1 MKLISDI
8 PIKQKLVKKD
18 IIDFYNII
26 YNDNKINYR
35 LEQNYIGSWNWMM
48 WENIIDYIP
57 PKVEN
62 LEELMNNLMNFYNK
76 NKNFLNPIIL
86 ASILS
91 IYFVLIHPF
100 LDWNWRTSRFLFQY
114 SLLNSWIWIIWDK
127 KIILPVSAFIQINK
141 NSYYKELENISW
153 DIIDFIDFE
162 ENDNWDINIL
172 NETKIIYSNLD
183 FTEISNYFYEVLNQS
198 INIDYKKELN
208 YINKF
213 YNVYTFI
220 DSNYNITS
228 SNISFITKNII
239 WNNWILSNSKKKI
252 LEKKWLKLSTLE
264 EIELRLKNNF

>member
-1 MKLISDI
+1 
-8 PIKQKLVKKD
+8 
-18 IIDFYNII
+18 
-26 YNDNKINYR
+26 
-35 LEQNYIGSWNWMM
+35 
-48 WENIIDYIP
+48 
-57 PKVEN
+57 
-62 LEELMNNLMNFYNK
+62 
-76 NKNFLNPIIL
+76 
-86 ASILS
+86 
-91 IYFVLIHPF
+91 
-100 LDWNWRTSRFLFQY
+100 
-114 SLLNSWIWIIWDK
+114 
-127 KIILPVSAFIQINK
+127 LPVSAFIQINK